1 MLELGGAGGLHPDRH
16 ELEETASRCSVS
28 RSAIIREAL
37 ENYLFRL
44 RFRQQREELLRE
56 AVLKNNR
63 EFTDEDVFEIVS

>member
-1 MLELGGAGGLHPDRH
+1 MRATLTVSLPEKVRD